1 MKKEVIFKFPVTK
14 EVEVEKEESSIN
26 ENGDTVIVKKKT
38 KESKKIY
45 YGVFKAP
52 RSLREEAE
60 IYRAAEFGKAVDG
73 GATTVTLLQK
83 KYENAGGV
91 YSNLEQT
98 ERRSLYR
105 QLLESNQN
113 IKTLESKAVR
123 SAEEDAKLESLRTEN
138 QTLIDSIIEIE
149 SKNENLFSNTA
160 EAIAK
165 DRTILFYALY
175 MAAKQNDAG
184 DFEELFSGNKS
195 DRFDQLDELEK
206 GSDTDISA
214 FSTIWGIV
222 ALWYANPKL
231 TQADL
236 DKYLKIE

>member
-1 MKKEVIFKFPVTK
+1 MKKEVVFKFPVTK
-14 EVEVEKEESSIN
+14 EVETEKEEQSVN
-26 ENGDTVIVKKKT
+26 ENGDTVIVKKKV

-45 YGVFKAP
+45 YGVFKAS
-52 RSLREEAE
+52 RALREEAE

-98 ERRSLYR
+98 ERKSLYR
-105 QLLESNQN
+105 QLLESNQS
-113 IKTLESKAVR
+113 IKVLEAKEVRSKEEDSTLESLKA
-123 SAEEDAKLESLRTEN
+123 EN
-138 QTLIDSIIEIE
+138 QILINSIIDIE
-149 SKNENLFSNTA
+149 SKNENLFANTA

-165 DRTILFYALY
+165 DRTILFYTLY
-175 MAAKQNDAG
+175 MAARQTEAG
-184 DFEELFSGNKS
+184 DFEELFSGNKN

-206 GSDTDISA
+206 GDEGDITA

-236 DKYLKIE
+236 DKYLKTS